1 MEQQSYIFLDNVY
14 NISALHVNGTL
25 GIITCNIDS
34 GSPVTG
40 LSTFGD
46 DNNPVGTFSWGRLSG
61 FSRGSSPISIGV
73 TGFTVP
79 SVSVGISTFPIVQR
93 RGVGLRETGSLPKQL

>member
-1 MEQQSYIFLDNVY
+1 MSAGFPIYISDTTIGTGATSVFKSNTEVVSIGQTFLDNVY

-46 DNNPVGTFSWGRLSG
+46 DHNPVGTFSWGRISG
-61 FSRGSSPISIGV
+61 FSR
-73 TGFTVP
+73 
-79 SVSVGISTFPIVQR
+79 
-93 RGVGLRETGSLPKQL
+93 EYN